1 MALAQ
6 SSSPIP
12 PTHMAEDPDAVV
24 RLTPSEW
31 HALLESRSFLDHADN
46 RFEHPRRLCGAAVE
60 IVPDD
65 SYR

>member
-1 MALAQ
+1 MALA
-6 SSSPIP
+6 SKLDFGRPARAMGP
-12 PTHMAEDPDAVV
+12 PDAVV

-31 HALLESRSFLDHADN
+31 HAVLESRSFLDHDDN

>member
-1 MALAQ
+1 
-6 SSSPIP
+6 
-12 PTHMAEDPDAVV
+12 MAEDPDAVV